1 MLVMGVDV
9 GFGFTK
15 ATDGESSVLF
25 KSLIGEPQPRSMEEN
40 FFPGDGI
47 SGSHLTMDGRS
58 FFVGE
63 LAESESRVR
72 QFTLDHA
79 QMVAQQFK
87 ILALAAISRIA
98 PSRVPMNVVTGLPV
112 GHFIQYRNRLSEAL
126 TGEHTII
133 IHEEGKEREVVLSV
147 KRVRTIPQP
156 YGSLVDF
163 LFREDGSLLRAD
175 LAQEKIGVVDV
186 GFKTTDFTIC
196 RGLRHSER
204 GSRTTDTGIAK
215 AFQYISEAL
224 TEMSG
229 VDVEV
234 YRLYDAV
241 REGSLKIRGAEYD
254 LSKVKNEVFSRLAA
268 AVANDMDRIW
278 ADDWDLDLI
287 LIAGGGGEALYE
299 YLKPL
304 VKGEL
309 ALLQTREDPRMGN
322 VAGFVKYGRY
332 FFDGAAAKES

>member
-1 MLVMGVDV
+1 MVVMGVDV

-40 FFPGDGI
+40 FFPGEGI
-47 SGSHLTMDGRS
+47 SGSHLTLDERS

-72 QFTLDHA
+72 QFTLDHS
-79 QMVAQQFK
+79 QMVAQQFR
-87 ILALAAISRIA
+87 ILALASIARIA
-98 PSRVPMNVVTGLPV
+98 PSRVPINVVTGLPV
-112 GHFIQYRNRLSEAL
+112 GHFIQYRNHLAEAL
-126 TGEHTII
+126 TGDHSIVL
-133 IHEEGKEREVVLSV
+133 HQEGKEREVVLRI

-163 LFREDGSLLRAD
+163 LFRDDGTLLRTD
-175 LAQEKIGVVDV
+175 LARGRIGLVDI
-186 GFKTTDFTIC
+186 GFKTTDFIIT

-204 GSRTTDTGIAK
+204 GSRTTDIGIAK

-229 VDVEV
+229 VAVEV

-241 REGSLKIRGAEYD
+241 REGSLKIRGVEYD
-254 LSKVKNEVFSRLAA
+254 LTNVKNEVFGLLAA
-268 AVANDMDRIW
+268 AVANDMERIW
-278 ADDWDLDLI
+278 SDDWDLDLI
-287 LIAGGGGEALYE
+287 LVAGGGGEALYE

-309 ALLQTREDPRMGN
+309 ALLQTREDPRMAN

-332 FFDGAAAKES
+332 FFDGSAAKES

>member
-40 FFPGDGI
+40 FFPGEEV
-47 SGSHLTMDGRS
+47 SGSHLTVDERS

-79 QMVAQQFK
+79 QMVSQQFK
-87 ILALAAISRIA
+87 ILALAAISQIA

-112 GHFIQYRNRLSEAL
+112 GHYIQFRNRLSEAL
-126 TGEHTII
+126 TGDHTII
-133 IHEEGKEREVVLSV
+133 IHEEGKEREVVLSI

-163 LFREDGSLLRAD
+163 LFREDGSLLRTD
-175 LAQEKIGVVDV
+175 LAKEKIGVVDI
-186 GFKTTDFTIC
+186 GFKTTDFTIS

-215 AFQYISEAL
+215 AFQFISESL

-229 VDVEV
+229 VAVEI

-254 LSKVKNEVFSRLAA
+254 LSNVKDEVFSRLAA
-268 AVANDMDRIW
+268 AVANDMERIW

-287 LIAGGGGEALYE
+287 LIAGGGGEALFE

-322 VAGFVKYGRY
+322 AAGFVKYGRY
-332 FFDGAAAKES
+332 FFDGAAAKEA